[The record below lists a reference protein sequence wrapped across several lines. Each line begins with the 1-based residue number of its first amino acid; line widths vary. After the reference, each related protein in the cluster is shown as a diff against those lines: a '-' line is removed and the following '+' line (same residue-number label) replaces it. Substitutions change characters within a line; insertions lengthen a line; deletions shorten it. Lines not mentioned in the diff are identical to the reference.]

1 MSLVNS
7 RTPKAHPDEQHQG
20 TYSLKPVSV
29 FMFEEGTPVASF
41 SPIEIGELLRFYGVD
56 TVSELPPVAPQ
67 LEEPALADA
76 TTNLHPA
83 ASLSTAPE
91 GWPTLLTSEQ
101 VAGLHPSKVVRKR
114 VEATTN
120 PRVVDACVI
129 LIDGLS
135 EAHKESLFK
144 RLATQLG
151 YDIQ

>member
-20 TYSLKPVSV
+20 TYSIKPVSV
-29 FMFEEGTPVASF
+29 FMFEEGAAIDSF
-41 SPIEIGELLRFYGVD
+41 TPIEIGELLRFYGVG
-56 TVSELPPVAPQ
+56 TVAELPPQAPQ

-76 TTNLHPA
+76 SVHVLGETHRFASGAPGLQNLPPDEYWV
-83 ASLSTAPE
+83 TPR
-91 GWPTLLTSEQ
+91 
-101 VAGLHPSKVVRKR
+101 KVVTKR
-114 VEATTN
+114 DQEPSS
-120 PRVVDACVI
+120 PRVIDACVI

-144 RLATQLG
+144 RLANKLG

>member
-20 TYSLKPVSV
+20 TYSIKPVSV
-29 FMFEEGTPVASF
+29 FMFEEGAQIDSF
-41 SPIEIGELLRFYGVD
+41 TPIEIGELLRFYGVD
-56 TVSELPPVAPQ
+56 TVSELPPQAPL
-67 LEEPALADA
+67 LEGPALADVPQRPVSVPPDVCA
-76 TTNLHPA
+76 WTP
-83 ASLSTAPE
+83 
-91 GWPTLLTSEQ
+91 
-101 VAGLHPSKVVRKR
+101 KVVRKR
-114 VEATTN
+114 GQEASL